1 MQDYETFNEQLGIL
15 GRWTIEAEEVL
26 KGQDPNGSCDQ
37 VVIQGR
43 MEELKKQM
51 LKFSSMA
58 PDLERLNE
66 LAYRL
71 PLSDSEIKR
80 MQNLNRNWVT
90 ISAQTTE
97 RFRFASC
104 SMLQYCTR
112 IHNYCFM

>member
-1 MQDYETFNEQLGIL
+1 MQDYETFNEQLATL
-15 GRWTIEAEEVL
+15 YRWTVEAEEVL
-26 KGQDPNGSCDQ
+26 KSQDPNGSCDQ
-37 VVIQGR
+37 LVIQDR

-80 MQNLNRNWVT
+80 MQNLNRNWTT
-90 ISAQTTE
+90 ISGQTTE
-97 RFRFASC
+97 RFRFDCTSTC
-104 SMLQYCTR
+104 SIKMH
-112 IHNYCFM
+112 IYCFM